1 MEGVN
6 AQGETSKPRLQ
17 YVRNFPPLAP
27 CWQLRR
33 CGNRKSVRL
42 PTSMPDGLLLLSLLV
57 LFTSGTSGSTRSASP
72 DGGPPPPLS
81 PPSLSP
87 ALPPAPGAATA
98 VVTLV
103 NEPGEEAGAIA
114 LGASLAMAGSVARRV
129 VLVRGGLGAAIR
141 PVLLHAFWDEVEE
154 TEGVRCSA
162 AAAAHAGDGG
172 GAHDHDHGCTVLALF
187 SLTRYERLL
196 YVDASTLALP
206 RLDFDA
212 LLWSGLGLGLGS
224 GSGSG
229 LGLGLGIGLG
239 LGLAHLRPLCLLCL
253 PPACDH
259 APPVR
264 LEPRALDQEQRV
276 PPLLRRVAVLEALE
290 VPLHRDGRALARL
303 G

>member
-1 MEGVN
+1 
-6 AQGETSKPRLQ
+6 
-17 YVRNFPPLAP
+17 
-27 CWQLRR
+27 
-33 CGNRKSVRL
+33 
-42 PTSMPDGLLLLSLLV
+42 MPDGLLLLSLLV
-57 LFTSGTSGSTRSASP
+57 LLTPGTSESTRSASP

-87 ALPPAPGAATA
+87 PLPPAPGAATA

-141 PVLLHAFWDEVEE
+141 PVLLRAFWDEVEE

-196 YVDASTLALP
+196 YMDASTLALP

-212 LLWSGLGLGLGS
+212 LLWSGLGLGLGLGS

-229 LGLGLGIGLG
+229 LGLGLG
-239 LGLAHLRPLCLLCL
+239 LANPNPHQVSRE
-253 PPACDH
+253 
-259 APPVR
+259 R
-264 LEPRALDQEQRV
+264 G
-276 PPLLRRVAVLEALE
+276 
-290 VPLHRDGRALARL
+290 DGRADRRDCRSGSHRHRPTAPRHHALPQCAARSAHPPWRWWRWERGRRRSGRSAAAL
-303 G
+303 VHARRIRAGTLILTLTLTLTLTPTLT